1 MLKCKQ
7 VIDLAS
13 NSLDASLPWTIR
25 WQFKMHLLMCKTCHR
40 YYKQLLFIQQAAATS
55 INNHC
60 LAITLPDAARKRISD
75 RIKGDKQ

>member
-13 NSLDASLPWTIR
+13 NSLDTSLPWRIR
-25 WQFKMHLLMCKTCHR
+25 WQMKLHLLMCKTCHR
-40 YYKQLLFIQQAAATS
+40 YLKQLQFIQKAAAS

-60 LAITLPDAARKRISD
+60 LTISLPDAARKRISD
-75 RIKGDKQ
+75 RIKGDQQ

>member
-13 NSLDASLPWTIR
+13 NSLDTSLPWTTR
-25 WQFKMHLLMCKTCHR
+25 WQFKLHLLMCLTCHR
-40 YYKQLLFIQQAAATS
+40 YLKQLQFIQKAAAN

-60 LAITLPDAARKRISD
+60 LAISLPDAARKRISD

>member
-13 NSLDASLPWTIR
+13 NSLDASLPWTTR
-25 WQFKMHLLMCKTCHR
+25 WQFKLHLLMCKTCQR
-40 YYKQLLFIQQAAATS
+40 YLKQLQFIQKAAAN

-60 LAITLPDAARKRISD
+60 LDITISDAARKRISD
-75 RIKGDKQ
+75 KLKGR

>member
-13 NSLDASLPWTIR
+13 NSLDASLPWTTR
-25 WQFKMHLLMCKTCHR
+25 WQFKLHLLMCKTCQR
-40 YYKQLLFIQQAAATS
+40 YLKQLQFIQKAAAN

-60 LAITLPDAARKRISD
+60 LDITISNAARKRISD
-75 RIKGDKQ
+75 KLKDR

>member
-13 NSLDASLPWTIR
+13 NSLDTSLPWPTR
-25 WQFKMHLLMCKTCHR
+25 WQFKLHLLMCKTCHR
-40 YYKQLLFIQQAAATS
+40 YLKQLQFIQQAAVS

-60 LAITLPDAARKRISD
+60 LAITLPEAARKRISD